1 MIQST
6 KNTILVLPPAPQ
18 QLTPTKRRHLAYSS
32 KLSIIF
38 LLQNLE
44 DFPMGLGGV
53 LDLARLSTGSQ
64 RTKQPEKALI
74 IVQREVETTVT
85 KQSCGGR
92 WAQRRAVLG

>member
-1 MIQST
+1 
-6 KNTILVLPPAPQ
+6 
-18 QLTPTKRRHLAYSS
+18 
-32 KLSIIF
+32 
-38 LLQNLE
+38 
-44 DFPMGLGGV
+44 MGLEGV

-74 IVQREVETTVT
+74 IVQREVETSVA